1 MPEIRL
7 TPSGRLHLHAPESDA
22 APAALPPALSEA
34 FARDWREGLFL
45 LAARGDTGPSPTLR
59 FWARVAADYL
69 TRLCHAPDA
78 RARFD
83 PDEPPKA
90 WLRQQAQPPRLQPPA
105 PAQFQAWT
113 DAAPPMVGGEYLSP
127 ELLAQVWDDLAAW
140 AEETM
145 AGDKGPSEF
154 LHKRAPR
161 WNQVGRVTFHL
172 AENRTDEER
181 PFAFMASFSTGMDAS
196 GQVRHLPMRK
206 ALERYAGAG
215 NNPALLRLLTPVY
228 EAGKRLDWVR
238 ELMESGDVYRPMA
251 WNVPRAYEMLR
262 SAPVLEESGLTV
274 RLPNW
279 WQKRPRPQV
288 SVVIGEERK
297 SVLGAEAMLDF
308 RVRMAL
314 GDTLLTEDELLQL
327 LAATDKLVLFKGQWV
342 EVDRERLQEALEH
355 WKRLEQEAQNGEI
368 SFIAGMRLLAGAS
381 ADLRDGDQE
390 ETAREWAHVQAGAA
404 LREILGGLRDPAR
417 LRLDEAVIGLRAEL
431 RPYQKDGVAWLR
443 FLTGLGLGAC
453 LADDMG
459 LGKTLQVLGLLS
471 WIKAEASR
479 PEGRDGTSLLI
490 IPASLL
496 GNWRAEARRF
506 APNLRLLFLHP
517 SETPRKDLDAL
528 ARNHQQILSGIDL
541 AVTTYSMVGR
551 MSWLTE
557 HPWRLV
563 ILDEA
568 QAVKNPSTSQSK
580 AVRKLPAQARVA
592 LTGTPVENRL
602 GELWSLF
609 DFLNPGLL
617 GSAKQFKEFVKTLEA
632 RETDPFGPLRRLAGP
647 YILRRLK
654 TDRKIIADL
663 PDKTETVRYCL
674 LTKSQV
680 KLYQQVVEHMA
691 RALRGVEA
699 MARRGLVLQTLMR
712 LKQICNHPAQ
722 FTGDGDFTP
731 EASGKFARLAEICEE
746 LGERQERV
754 LVFTQFKEIIP
765 SMEEHLE
772 RVFGR
777 PGLAL
782 HGGVNVKKRKTLVDQ
797 FQQEDGPP
805 FFILSLKAGGTG
817 LNLTAASHVIHFD
830 RWWNPAVENQATDR
844 AFRIG
849 QKRNVLVH
857 KFVTRG
863 TIEERIDAMITEKQQ
878 MVEQLL
884 SDDAEIRLTELPD
897 DELLKLVS
905 LDVNSAA
912 GG

>member
-7 TPSGRLHLHAPESDA
+7 TPTGRLNLFASNTDPAPTV
-22 APAALPPALSEA
+22 LTEA
-34 FARDWREGLFL
+34 FDHDWREGLFL
-45 LAARGDTGPSPTLR
+45 LAARGDLSLSPSMR
-59 FWARVAADYL
+59 YWAGIAADYL
-69 TRLCHAPDA
+69 TRLCHVPDTAVQVESTETNSLKHPLRAPH
-78 RARFD
+78 FD
-83 PDEPPKA
+83 QLPP
-90 WLRQQAQPPRLQPPA
+90 PPQER
-105 PAQFQAWT
+105 FQAWA
-113 DAAPPMVGGEYLSP
+113 DAVPPMVGGEYISP
-127 ELLAQVWDDLAAW
+127 DLLAQIWDDLAAW

-145 AGDKGPSEF
+145 VRDKGPSEF
-154 LHKRAPR
+154 LRKRAPR

-172 AENRTDEER
+172 AENKTDEER

-196 GQVRHLPMRK
+196 GQVRHLPLRK
-206 ALERYAGAG
+206 ALELYAGAG
-215 NNPALLRLLTPVY
+215 NKPALLKLLTPVY

-238 ELMESGDVYRPMA
+238 ELMESGDVHRPMA
-251 WNVPRAYEMLR
+251 WSVPRAYEMLR
-262 SAPVLEESGLTV
+262 SAPVLEESGLSV

-279 WQKRPRPQV
+279 WQKRPRPRV
-288 SVVIGEERK
+288 GVVIGEQRK
-297 SVLGAEAMLDF
+297 TFLGAEAVLDF
-308 RVRMAL
+308 RVQVAL
-314 GDTLLTEDELLQL
+314 GDMSLTGEELHELLSGTQR
-327 LAATDKLVLFKGQWV
+327 LVLFKGQWV
-342 EVDRERLQEALEH
+342 EVDRERLQEALDH
-355 WKRLEQEAQNGEI
+355 WKRLEQEAQNNQDGQI
-368 SFIAGMRLLAGAS
+368 SFVAGMRLLAGAS
-381 ADLRDGDQE
+381 ADLRHDGQE
-390 ETAREWAHVQAGAA
+390 ETAREWVHVQAGSA
-404 LREILGGLRDPAR
+404 LREILDALRDPVR
-417 LRLDEAVIGLRAEL
+417 LRLDEADFGLRADL
-431 RPYQKDGVAWLR
+431 RPYQKDGVGWLR

-471 WIKAEASR
+471 RIKTEASEPGVR
-479 PEGRDGTSLLI
+479 GRASLLI

-496 GNWRAEARRF
+496 GNWRAEAQRF

-517 SETPRKDLDAL
+517 SETPRGDLESLSRD
-528 ARNHQQILSGIDL
+528 HKQILAGIDL

-551 MSWLTE
+551 MSWLPKQ
-557 HPWRLV
+557 PWRLV

-580 AVRKLPAQARVA
+580 AVKKLPAQARVA

-617 GSAKQFKEFVKTLEA
+617 GTAKQFKEFIKTLEA
-632 RETDPFGPLRRLAGP
+632 RDTDPFGPLRRLAGP

-674 LTKSQV
+674 LTKAQV
-680 KLYQQVVEHMA
+680 KLYQQVVEHMTK
-691 RALRGVEA
+691 ALNEVEA

-722 FTGDGDFTP
+722 FTGDGDFAP

-746 LGERQERV
+746 LSERQERV
-754 LVFTQFKEIIP
+754 LVFTQFREIIP
-765 SMEEHLE
+765 SLEENLE
-772 RVFGR
+772 RTFGR
-777 PGLAL
+777 PGLVL

-797 FQQEDGPP
+797 FQHEDGPP

-863 TIEERIDAMITEKQQ
+863 SIEERIDAMITEKQQ
-878 MVEQLL
+878 LLEQLL

-897 DELLKLVS
+897 DELIRLVS